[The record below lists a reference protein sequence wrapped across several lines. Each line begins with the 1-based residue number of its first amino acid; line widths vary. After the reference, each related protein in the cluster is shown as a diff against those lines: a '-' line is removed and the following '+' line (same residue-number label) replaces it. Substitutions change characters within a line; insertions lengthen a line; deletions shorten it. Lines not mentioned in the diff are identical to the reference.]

1 MVINSNSVLVGR
13 VVATLHHMSDE
24 GRHVAKRI
32 MDIFSIIPQIIIFY
46 NLSLS
51 WIHRGRNDR
60 GGALSDYFI
69 EGGGGSQKGPT
80 EGRGTSHSSTR
91 GRYWK
96 LLYIITLYK
105 NKFLDIYLI

>member
-1 MVINSNSVLVGR
+1 MVINSSSVLLGR
-13 VVATLHHMSDE
+13 VVATLHQMSDE

-60 GGALSDYFI
+60 GGALSDYSI
-69 EGGGGSQKGPT
+69 EGGGGHKNSLRYW
-80 EGRGTSHSSTR
+80 EGRPIPLHG
-91 GRYWK
+91 GEIGNC
-96 LLYIITLYK
+96 YI
-105 NKFLDIYLI
+105 

>member
-1 MVINSNSVLVGR
+1 MVINSSSVLLGR
-13 VVATLHHMSDE
+13 VVATLHQMSDE

-60 GGALSDYFI
+60 GGALSDYSI
-69 EGGGGSQKGPT
+69 EGGGGSQKQPSVLVG
-80 EGRGTSHSSTR
+80 
-91 GRYWK
+91 
-96 LLYIITLYK
+96 
-105 NKFLDIYLI
+105 

>member
-1 MVINSNSVLVGR
+1 MVGR

-69 EGGGGSQKGPT
+69 EGGGGHKKARPKGG
-80 EGRGTSHSSTR
+80 GRPIPLHG
-91 GRYWK
+91 GEIGNC
-96 LLYIITLYK
+96 YI
-105 NKFLDIYLI
+105 

>member
-1 MVINSNSVLVGR
+1 MVGR

-69 EGGGGSQKGPT
+69 EGGGGHKKARPKGGGPPIPLH
-80 EGRGTSHSSTR
+80 GGDI
-91 GRYWK
+91 GNC
-96 LLYIITLYK
+96 YI
-105 NKFLDIYLI
+105 

>member
-1 MVINSNSVLVGR
+1 MAINSSSVLLGR

-60 GGALSDYFI
+60 GGALLDYFI
-69 EGGGGSQKGPT
+69 KGGGGHKNSL
-80 EGRGTSHSSTR
+80 
-91 GRYWK
+91 RYWEGSPIP
-96 LLYIITLYK
+96 LHGGDIGNCYI
-105 NKFLDIYLI
+105 

>member
-1 MVINSNSVLVGR
+1 MVGR

-69 EGGGGSQKGPT
+69 EGGGGHKKARPKGGGPPIPLHGG
-80 EGRGTSHSSTR
+80 EIGNC
-91 GRYWK
+91 
-96 LLYIITLYK
+96 YI
-105 NKFLDIYLI
+105 

>member
-1 MVINSNSVLVGR
+1 MVGR

-69 EGGGGSQKGPT
+69 EGGGGHKKARPKGGGLPIPLH
-80 EGRGTSHSSTR
+80 GGDI
-91 GRYWK
+91 GNC
-96 LLYIITLYK
+96 YI
-105 NKFLDIYLI
+105 

>member
-1 MVINSNSVLVGR
+1 
-13 VVATLHHMSDE
+13 MSDE

-69 EGGGGSQKGPT
+69 EGGGGHKKARPKGGGPPIPLH
-80 EGRGTSHSSTR
+80 GGDI
-91 GRYWK
+91 GNC
-96 LLYIITLYK
+96 YI
-105 NKFLDIYLI
+105 

>member
-51 WIHRGRNDR
+51 WIHRGGTTEVVRCQTISSK
-60 GGALSDYFI
+60 GV
-69 EGGGGSQKGPT
+69 GGSQKGPT

-91 GRYWK
+91 GDIGNC
-96 LLYIITLYK
+96 YI
-105 NKFLDIYLI
+105 